1 MKADKTEMKIN
12 KFVGLNT
19 FTVTLGGVT
28 YKQDVRLGAGS
39 FGAVYKMVPSM
50 KKDEELPPIAIKIEK
65 VENSSKNQQLKD
77 IQQENDLVAK
87 MMGTQIHGVQKSGNQ
102 IYSALP
108 LLNSGDLTNLIKNTV
123 KKIPLRERIHILLEL
138 SDQLVFMHSKAYG
151 LDGSFFSG
159 YIHSDLKTDNV
170 MLSNEGVA
178 LSAYLID
185 FGLSYSWMSKGAKIE
200 PQGSPYYVPP
210 EMFKSTNQNPK
221 DIPKIDIYSLTAIF
235 AKLLGIKNPVKEKYE
250 HKKDGLPTIA
260 ATPFSLDEAF
270 SIPEIKKKRVAQTRV
285 RAFLKRMG
293 SFYPEDRP
301 SSEEVLMFSKSL
313 YNYST
318 SMELIEILNKPQT
331 ITESIDDLLVTKGLY
346 TKDYL
351 GKVTE
356 NLTPFMEAPSKLKEV
371 LIYDILMEETK
382 EGSSLAEDDL
392 SVITRRTVE
401 LLKAKDP
408 KIKALIKGI
417 KEGSN
422 EKYKKQCSLE
432 LQKIIKSLL
441 SKKESSPFLHDQ
453 SEFDNLLVSKGLYVR
468 NARGQLDANT
478 AKYLNAPD
486 KQQLIIDLLIEGL
499 TTPHIAGNSTD
510 RSIQRKKAIKAIVE
524 KDPKIRGFY
533 KSIKSNQDNKMKPR
547 HFKLEMSQRISEVLP
562 KLTEDSGTMLELAN
576 WAVLRDRGS
585 LEKENDI
592 MTNVATWAVLKERVG
607 FEKDIKRS
615 ASSTYPVITES
626 ILKKYKERLKDESK
640 LSLLNIACLSLGNET
655 VADLKVK
662 TSKHEDKFTAQRNFH
677 LSLADDLLSS
687 PTVASSK
694 LHDNLF
700 PPRRWA
706 RFINFVKYI
715 YRGVV
720 SVFQPKS
727 AQDDGIKPTLNPP
740 APTVALKPTIE
751 AKSNNMR
758 PLPHQRNIRG
768 NNQVSTGRG
777 KPQNK

>member
-1 MKADKTEMKIN
+1 MKADKTDMKIN
-12 KFVGLNT
+12 KVVGSNT
-19 FTVTLGGVT
+19 FTVTIGGVT
-28 YKQDVRLGAGS
+28 YQKDTLLGKGAFGS
-39 FGAVYKMVPSM
+39 VYKMVPSM
-50 KKDEELPPIAIKIEK
+50 KKDDGLPPIAIKIETLQDDVLLQK
-65 VENSSKNQQLKD
+65 

-87 MMGTQIHGVQKSGNQ
+87 MMGTQTHGVKKHGKH

-108 LLNSGDLTNLIKNTV
+108 LLNSGDLTNFIKKGTQN
-123 KKIPLRERIHILLEL
+123 LRLTERAHILLEL
-138 SDQLVFMHSKAYG
+138 SDQLAFMHSKTKGLYG
-151 LDGSFFSG
+151 SLFSG

-185 FGLSYSWMSKGAKIE
+185 FGLSYSWMSKDAKVL
-200 PQGSPYYVPP
+200 PQGSPLYMPP
-210 EMFKSTNQNPK
+210 EIFQPTNQNPK

-235 AKLLGIKNPVKEKYE
+235 AKLLGIKNPVKEKYK
-250 HKKDGLPTIA
+250 HRKYNYTAVAK
-260 ATPFSLDEAF
+260 TPFSLDEAF
-270 SIPEIKKKRVAQTRV
+270 SIPEIHNKPVAQERV

-293 SFYPEDRP
+293 SFNPKDRP

-318 SMELIEILNKPQT
+318 SMELIEILDKPHQT
-331 ITESIDDLLVTKGLY
+331 ITESIDDLLVAKGLY

-356 NLTPFMEAPSKLKEV
+356 NIAPFMEAPSKLKEV
-371 LIYDILMEETK
+371 LIYDILMEKTK

-392 SVITRRTVE
+392 SVITKRTVK
-401 LLKAKDP
+401 LLKAKHS
-408 KIKALIKGI
+408 KIGALIKGI
-417 KEGSN
+417 KGGSN
-422 EKYKKQCSLE
+422 EQYKKSCSLA
-432 LQKIIKSLL
+432 LKQKIKSIL
-441 SKKESSPFLHDQ
+441 SKKESTPLLHDQ
-453 SEFDNLLVSKGLYVR
+453 SKLDNLLVIKGLYVR
-468 NARGQLDANT
+468 NARGQLNANT

-486 KQQLIIDLLIEGL
+486 KQQLIIDILIEGL
-499 TTPHIAGNSTD
+499 TTPHTESNSTD
-510 RSIQRKKAIKAIVE
+510 RSIQRKKAIKAILE

-533 KSIKSNQDNKMKPR
+533 KSIKSNQNNKMKLR
-547 HFKLEMSQRISEVLP
+547 LFKPEMSQRISEVLP
-562 KLTEDSGTMLELAN
+562 KLTEDLDTMLELAN
-576 WAVLRDRGS
+576 WAVLRDRSS

-592 MTNVATWAVLKERVG
+592 MTNVATWAVLTERVG
-607 FEKDIKRS
+607 FEKHIKRS
-615 ASSTYPVITES
+615 ASSTYPVNTES

-662 TSKHEDKFTAQRNFH
+662 TSKQEDKFTAQRNFH

-700 PPRRWA
+700 PPRGWA

-720 SVFQPKS
+720 SIFQPKS
-727 AQDDGIKPTLNPP
+727 SQADRMKPTLNSTPP
-740 APTVALKPTIE
+740 TSAQQPRALQAENKKRS
-751 AKSNNMR
+751 ALSR
-758 PLPHQRNIRG
+758 PENTRG
-768 NNQVSTGRG
+768 NNHVSTGRDQ
-777 KPQNK
+777 PQNK